1 MREDILEKMTSPMD
15 EIEGKLVKFVKD
27 EVEKRG
33 FKKVILGLSGG
44 IDSALVAFIATKA
57 LGKENVCTLMM
68 PYKTSSQGSLDH
80 AKLVVEKLG
89 IKNRKIEITP
99 MVDAYFAN
107 EGEATSLRRGNMM
120 ARTRMAVLF
129 DNSSKE
135 NALVIGTSNK
145 TEILLGY
152 GTQFGDTA
160 CAINP
165 IGELFKAQVFELS
178 RRLGVPKELIEKK
191 PSADLWEGQTDE
203 EELGFTYDMADE
215 ILFQFARE
223 NKTQEELEDMG
234 YNKDIV
240 NTIFKRIKRNEYKR
254 NMPTIAKY

>member
-1 MREDILEKMTSPMD
+1 MKKEIFEKMINPMD
-15 EIEGKLVKFVKD
+15 EIEEKAVKFVRD
-27 EVEKRG
+27 EVINRG

-57 LGKENVCTLMM
+57 LGKENVHTLMM
-68 PYKTSSQGSLDH
+68 PYKTSSQESLSH

-89 IKNRKIEITP
+89 IKTKKIEITP
-99 MVDAYFAN
+99 MIDAYFKT
-107 EGEATSLRRGNMM
+107 EGEATSLRRGNVM

-160 CAINP
+160 CGINP

-178 RRLGVPKELIEKK
+178 RRLGVPKEIIEKK
-191 PSADLWEGQTDE
+191 PSADLWKGQTDE
-203 EELGFTYDMADE
+203 EELGFTYDLADE

-223 NKTQEELEDMG
+223 NKTQEELENMG
-234 YNKDIV
+234 YNKILLD
-240 NTIFKRIKRNEYKR
+240 TIFNRIKRNAYKSS
-254 NMPTIAKY
+254 MPAIAKL